1 MIRIFQLLVIVLVAT
16 FAAILGIG
24 QVCGRYQIHIKVSD
38 SASHLIKNADVK
50 LSPITTD
57 ETRGK
62 QFVRDTSDPS
72 TFAVTFTEGDSF
84 LSFHM
89 VTVSAPGFDPAE
101 LKVMFVSCQGR
112 TIDVQLQKARS
123 GEKPIWHFE
132 NQLTVEAEGPDGK
145 WAEGVT
151 LRITN
156 ADTSEVVFDQKMN
169 LGYRSQSLQNGT
181 YLIELKAAD
190 GQMLTSTVD
199 LTVLE
204 DRSLKFKF

>member
-1 MIRIFQLLVIVLVAT
+1 MRSLILLA
-16 FAAILGIG
+16 FAISVFSLGLQG
-24 QVCGRYQIHIKVSD
+24 QVCGKYHIRVKVSD
-38 SASHLIKNADVK
+38 SGSHPIKNADVK

-62 QFVRDTSDPS
+62 QFGRDASDPS
-72 TFAVTFTEGDSF
+72 TFSVTFTEGDD
-84 LSFHM
+84 LLAFHL

-101 LKVMFVSCQGR
+101 IKVMFVSCQGC
-112 TIDVQLQKARS
+112 TIEVQLQKARS
-123 GEKPIWHFE
+123 GEKPVWHFE
-132 NQLTVEAEGPDGK
+132 NQLTVEVDGPDGK
-145 WAEGVT
+145 WAEGAT

-169 LGYRSQSLQNGT
+169 LGYQSLHLPNGT
-181 YLIELKAAD
+181 YLIVLKAAD